1 MRKKVAIFFKKSRR
15 KIWIVLSKSLP
26 LHSLFDQ
33 EWSAQQ
39 KLSKIDK
46 LEV

>member
-1 MRKKVAIFFKKSRR
+1 MIFLVKNCEN
-15 KIWIVLSKSLP
+15 IWIVLKKSIP

>member
-1 MRKKVAIFFKKSRR
+1 MIKKVAFFFKKSGEN
-15 KIWIVLSKSLP
+15 IWIVLSKSLP
-26 LHSLFDQ
+26 LHPLFDQ

-39 KLSKIDK
+39 KLRQIDK